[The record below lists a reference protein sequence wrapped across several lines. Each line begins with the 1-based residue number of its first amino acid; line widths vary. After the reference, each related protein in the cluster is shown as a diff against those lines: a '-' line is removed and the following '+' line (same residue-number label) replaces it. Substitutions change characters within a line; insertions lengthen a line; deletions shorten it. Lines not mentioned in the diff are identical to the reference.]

1 VDEPTLA
8 VGKVTKPHGLKGEV
22 AVLVLSD
29 NPARFAAGSV
39 VYLEDGRALTIRS
52 TRANGARRLVTF
64 EGVADRAASDALK
77 GALLVVPES
86 ALPELPE
93 GTFWPH
99 QLEGCEIVTEAGRSL
114 GVLTEVIE
122 NPANDLWVAT
132 DGQGQETLV
141 PALRDVIVEV
151 DIAGRRVLVREV
163 PGLTAPAE
171 E

>member
-8 VGKVTKPHGLKGEV
+8 VGKITKPHGLKGEV

-29 NPARFAAGSV
+29 NPARFAAGNV
-39 VYLEDGRALTIRS
+39 VYLEDERPLTIRS
-52 TRANGARRLVTF
+52 TRANGARLLVTF
-64 EGVADRAASDALK
+64 EGVEDRAASDALK

-86 ALPELPE
+86 ALPDLPE
-93 GTFWPH
+93 GTYWPH
-99 QLEGCEIVTEAGRSL
+99 QLEGCEIVTETGRSL
-114 GVLTEVIE
+114 GTITEVIE

-132 DGQGQETLV
+132 DDQGGETLV

-163 PGLTAPAE
+163 PGITAPE
-171 E
+171 EE

>member
-29 NPARFAAGSV
+29 NPDRFAAGNV

-52 TRANGARRLVTF
+52 TRANGARLLVTF
-64 EGVADRAASDALK
+64 QGVADRAGSDALK

-86 ALPELPE
+86 DLPDLPE
-93 GTFWPH
+93 GTYWPH
-99 QLEGCEIVTEAGRSL
+99 QLEGCEIVTESGRAL
-114 GVLTEVIE
+114 GTLTEVIE
-122 NPANDLWVAT
+122 NRANDLWVAT
-132 DGQGQETLV
+132 DAEGTETLV

-151 DIAGRRVLVREV
+151 DLAGRRILVRDV
-163 PGLTAPAE
+163 PGITAPE
-171 E
+171 ED